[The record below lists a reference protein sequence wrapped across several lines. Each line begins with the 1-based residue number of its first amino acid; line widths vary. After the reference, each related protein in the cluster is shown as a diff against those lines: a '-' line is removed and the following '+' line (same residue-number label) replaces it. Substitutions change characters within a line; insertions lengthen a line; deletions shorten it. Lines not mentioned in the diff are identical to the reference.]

1 MKFSVSRAKTFFFR
15 HYQYILVGILFLLL
29 IIVLLIFSGKGKGD
43 GGSDL
48 VTPAAMEGSNVSVP
62 LSSEPPSELTTVISR
77 FFEAL
82 GSGDIAAATEI
93 DRDLQENEKIKI
105 VKKSEYVDR
114 YTVKNCYTKPGPED
128 GSYFVFV
135 YYSVLFKNMKS
146 EVPGLNAYYVT
157 KTADGSY
164 AIKDSGVMTEGETEY
179 MNRVAAE
186 DDVLALLEKVDSEYS
201 AVTKSDAELEL
212 FMKSLTDIIEGAVK
226 NQVLTQTGEEVSDA
240 QDSTPAAVE
249 AKVRETVNVRKSA
262 STEADKLGKVMGGD
276 VVTVLESMDNG
287 WSRIDFQ
294 GQEAYVKTEYLE
306 IPNGAAVQESEQ
318 QQDVAA
324 GEDAVQDAAGV
335 NADTSAENTQNTS
348 SEGAAST
355 GKVKAKES
363 VRIRKGASTD
373 SEKVGDAYKGDE
385 FELIMDQ
392 ADGWCKI
399 KYKGDVAYIKTE
411 FVEVIK

>member
-1 MKFSVSRAKTFFFR
+1 MRFSVSRAKTFFFR

-29 IIVLLIFSGKGKGD
+29 IIVLLIFSGKGNGE
-43 GGSDL
+43 GTASGA
-48 VTPAAMEGSNVSVP
+48 VTGQESGSNVSVP
-62 LSSEPPSELTTVISR
+62 LNSEPPSELVSVINR

-105 VKKSEYVDR
+105 VKKSEYVDK

-128 GSYFVFV
+128 DSYFVFV
-135 YYSVLFKNMKS
+135 YYLVLFKNMKN

-164 AIKDSGVMTEGETEY
+164 AIKDSGVMTDGETEY

-226 NQVLTQTGEEVSDA
+226 NQVLTQPEEETESSENSAPVNV
-240 QDSTPAAVE
+240 Q
-249 AKVRETVNVRKSA
+249 AKVKETVNVRKSA

-276 VVTVLESMDNG
+276 TVTVYESMDNG

-294 GQEAYVKTEYLE
+294 GQEAFVKSEYLDM
-306 IPNGAAVQESEQ
+306 PQAVPAAT
-318 QQDVAA
+318 
-324 GEDAVQDAAGV
+324 GE
-335 NADTSAENTQNTS
+335 
-348 SEGAAST
+348 SEGADNADGAAAQETPQETPQAQDNNASDNAT
-355 GKVKAKES
+355 ASSGKVKAKES